1 MRYEEERRQLIEC
14 VQELES
20 TGVLEVGGGAA
31 SVRLPDGNVI
41 VSPTGIPFRRWVLP
55 ASELVVMDPDGRVV
69 ERGGRLGS
77 APTPLFLALYRA
89 FPEINSII
97 HGHSEWSL
105 VFAAAGREI
114 PAVTNAYDKLAPVPC
129 VMCDDAD
136 LKARYLREPWP
147 VPYPEAMLRRPD
159 VAAVEAFVAA
169 EATALFEPRRDDLAR
184 HSLAFTMYRHGIVV
198 AGADLNRVAA
208 DLVLIEANA
217 RTAYRLG
224 LAGTPPVPPPLRGA
238 AVGREVEAFSG
249 AGR

>member
-1 MRYEEERRQLIEC
+1 MRYEEERLRLIEC
-14 VQELES
+14 VRELES

-31 SVRLPDGNVI
+31 SIRLPDGNVI
-41 VSPTGIPFRRWVLP
+41 VSPTGIPFRRWDLP
-55 ASELVVMDPDGRVV
+55 AMELVVMDPDGQVV
-69 ERGGRLGS
+69 ERGERLGS

-89 FPEINSII
+89 FPELNAII

-129 VMCDDAD
+129 ILCDDAD

-159 VAAVEAFVAA
+159 VAAVEAFVGA
-169 EATALFEPRRDDLAR
+169 EATALFEPRRQELAQ

-198 AGADLNRVAA
+198 AGADLDRVAA
-208 DLVLIEANA
+208 DLALIEANA

-224 LAGTPPVPPPLRGA
+224 LA
-238 AVGREVEAFSG
+238 SG
-249 AGR
+249 AGERPAVAGRLADGLLSRVGR